1 MLLLAAW
8 LGVLVVVVLLYPGA
22 MGVDSTVSPRTL
34 TPTVRPADASMASTT
49 SLLKQTARS
58 RSTQWRDHRKLV
70 QCVRRSEQR
79 LVAVR
84 SGIPLRTVDIG
95 GECTLLPVCVHVLPL
110 TPTPLSLFTFSSS
123 WLRIPFHSWMC
134 GL

>member
-1 MLLLAAW
+1 MRGDVPRVRPAGRWDTRELW

-95 GECTLLPVCVHVLPL
+95 GGCMLLSGCVCMCSSL
-110 TPTPLSLFTFSSS
+110 TSRAYPDSVQ
-123 WLRIPFHSWMC
+123 RR
-134 GL
+134 